1 MTYTED
7 FIAAEEGQAL
17 DAAAPTYPTAFGVT
31 FTPVVISGVLIGVLG
46 LAGSI

>member
-17 DAAAPTYPTAFGVT
+17 DAAAPTYP
-31 FTPVVISGVLIGVLG
+31 LH
-46 LAGSI
+46 LALHSASSQ